1 MDELISAMDSAR
13 LYVRRLGRGTDIV
26 LLHGWGM
33 HAGVWEDVIEALADH
48 YRVTYLDLPGHGYS
62 RACAAGQTLAELS
75 RLIAAAAPPRAVWVG
90 WSLGGLIAQ
99 QIAIDRPDL
108 AAKLALVG
116 SSPCFVRR
124 PDWPHALDPRLLRAF
139 ADNLSQNYRAT
150 LKRFLA
156 LEVHGSEHEVAL
168 LRHLRAILFQ
178 HGEPD
183 AAALRVGLKLLES
196 VDLRAQAANI
206 RCPVL
211 LLFGRRDNL
220 APVAAAEAIRRLL
233 PDGRL
238 HVFERAG
245 HAPFLSHLDEF
256 ISRLRAFVDD

>member
-1 MDELISAMDSAR
+1 
-13 LYVRRLGRGTDIV
+13 
-26 LLHGWGM
+26 M
-33 HAGVWEDVIEALADH
+33 HSGIWEDVIEALADH
-48 YRVTYLDLPGHGYS
+48 YRVTYMDLPGYGYS
-62 RACAAGQTLAELS
+62 RACASSDTLVDLS
-75 RLIAAAAPPRAVWVG
+75 RLIAAVAPPRAVWVG

-99 QIAIDRPDL
+99 QAAIDQPDQVG
-108 AAKLALVG
+108 KLVLVG
-116 SSPCFVRR
+116 SSPCFARR
-124 PDWPHALDPRLLRAF
+124 PDWPHALDPRLLHAF
-139 ADNLSQNYRAT
+139 ADNLRRDYRAT

-168 LRHLRAILFQ
+168 LRRLRAILFK

-183 AAALRVGLKLLES
+183 TQALRAGLRLLEQT
-196 VDLRAQAANI
+196 DLRPQAANI

-220 APVAAAEAIRRLL
+220 APVAAGDAIRRLL
-233 PDGRL
+233 PAGRL

-256 ISRLRAFVDD
+256 ISHLRAFADD

>member
-1 MDELISAMDSAR
+1 MSTRRSTG
-13 LYVRRLGRGTDIV
+13 LYLQTLGRGTDIL

-33 HAGVWEDVIEALADH
+33 HSGIWEDVIEALADH
-48 YRVTYLDLPGHGYS
+48 YRVTWLDLPGHGYS
-62 RACAAGQTLAELS
+62 RACPTDHTLTDLS
-75 RLIAAAAPPRAVWVG
+75 RLIAEAAPPRAVWLG

-99 QIAIDRPDL
+99 RAAIDCPDRVG
-108 AAKLALVG
+108 KLVLVG

-124 PDWPHALDPRLLRAF
+124 PDWPYALDERLLHAF
-139 ADNLSQNYRAT
+139 AANLSHDYRAT

-156 LEVHGSEHEVAL
+156 LEVHGSEHEVTL
-168 LRHLRAILFQ
+168 LRQLRTILFQ

-183 AAALRVGLKLLES
+183 TQALRAGLSLLEAT
-196 VDLRAQAANI
+196 DLRAAAANI

-220 APVAAAEAIRRLL
+220 APVAAGDAIRRLL

-238 HVFERAG
+238 HVFERAA

-256 ISRLRAFVDD
+256 ISHLRAFVDE